1 MTSIGKKDKERKVD
15 WRKVKVQ
22 DSYWL
27 HCSIFF
33 NWEGLLLHKKAVFP
47 PPAGVETK

>member
-22 DSYWL
+22 ASYWL
-27 HCSIFF
+27 HCSIFLIGRVCF
-33 NWEGLLLHKKAVFP
+33 CIRRQSSLLLL
-47 PPAGVETK
+47 G